1 MAQANSIPST
11 STSRRK
17 ALTAIATLAG
27 AAAVVT
33 PVGAAQAIAHPDA
46 ELLALGQQLREL
58 FASHDVA
65 EKELLRLDEQLRERL
80 YQAHGRPT
88 YDWAAINARSATHD
102 RLYLEIGLD
111 AVAEKWQSLYSRM
124 RSVIDAINEASA
136 ATVEGLAVKAIVA
149 AYYLSLTSDVA
160 THDDIAAAF
169 IADVLDVA
177 GHQLPPELE
186 A

>member
-1 MAQANSIPST
+1 MTTNT
-11 STSRRK
+11 SASRRN
-17 ALTAIATLAG
+17 ALMSIAALAG
-27 AAAVVT
+27 ASAAMT
-33 PVGAAQAIAHPDA
+33 PLAAPAVAAPAVAHSDA

-65 EKELLRLDEQLRERL
+65 EKELLRLDDQLRERL

-102 RLYLEIGLD
+102 RLYREMGLD
-111 AVAEKWQSLYSRM
+111 AIAERWQSLYSRM
-124 RSVIDAINEASA
+124 RSVIDAINEANA
-136 ATVEGLAVKAIVA
+136 ATVEGLAVKAIVT
-149 AYYLSLTSDVA
+149 AYYLSLASSEVA
-160 THDDIAAAF
+160 RDGARAF
-169 IADVLDVA
+169 IADVLDAA